1 MPVAAVILVLAVI
14 GAIVGGAFVIG
25 APVLAIPILA
35 VLLVGWGVYTLGRRG
50 LRRPDGDD
58 ERIRFTEEDR
68 RTLVPTPSADER
80 RRNRRAAAR
89 AARR

>member
-1 MPVAAVILVLAVI
+1 MPVAVVILALAVA
-14 GAIVGGAFVIG
+14 GAIVGGAIVVG
-25 APVLAIPILA
+25 APVFAVPILA
-35 VLLVGWGVYTLGRRG
+35 VLLVGWAVYTLGRRG
-50 LRRPDGDD
+50 LRRPGS
-58 ERIRFTEEDR
+58 EHEQVRFTEEDR